1 MHKAGGGEVSSAN
14 KGHCNIVND
23 YDQSCWKEMRDSV
36 TSLAPVSLFVIS
48 CWLLLAHL
56 VTPEGGLDFGCR
68 LVQVGVRQVDVQF
81 FFGILETKIV

>member
-1 MHKAGGGEVSSAN
+1 
-14 KGHCNIVND
+14 
-23 YDQSCWKEMRDSV
+23 MRDSV

-81 FFGILETKIV
+81 FFGILKTKIIKFFKRFFGFIRNCFILIS